1 MGRNIVAQ
9 THSWSIF
16 IGKLCRNRRGAILTE
31 PQAHC
36 PMVITAFEIVSSK
49 RAGLRQGHLW
59 KCTQFHL
66 HKVFAY
72 RIPSV
77 PGTRLYQI
85 NPLNRVSWNR
95 LL

>member
-36 PMVITAFEIVSSK
+36 PLVITAFEIVSSK
-49 RAGLRQGHLW
+49 RGWPQTGASLEM
-59 KCTQFHL
+59 
-66 HKVFAY
+66 Y
-72 RIPSV
+72 P
-77 PGTRLYQI
+77 
-85 NPLNRVSWNR
+85 VSSA
-95 LL
+95 